1 MFTKACDFEGDTV
14 TQSLSQKAKLGP
26 THPVHKCD
34 LPRMTPNSEH
44 KFGTSTSVT
53 KVGSQL
59 AKLGRNQIRN
69 PICPTIRLYEQMA
82 IAMTVS
88 FFV

>member
-14 TQSLSQKAKLGP
+14 TQSLSQKAKLG
-26 THPVHKCD
+26 D

-59 AKLGRNQIRN
+59 AKLGRDQIRN
-69 PICPTIRLYEQMA
+69 T
-82 IAMTVS
+82 S
-88 FFV
+88 